1 MADLNWYIGINGL
14 THEYLPDAIEGLTKP
29 YPLIAWRIDHT
40 TNGGMPFHD
49 FLPLPISLTINRTLQ
64 RKYITVYDSLSKI
77 EDFETHGLAV
87 LSPISCEI
95 TEEYAGRYSLALT
108 HPKDSSGKWKHLKQ
122 FNIIKAMEQLFYIV
136 SLSESKDRVS
146 VVADHVFYM
155 LNDRW
160 LFPNSI
166 AYSNSVMGVLAV
178 GWNSSVDHSS
188 PEQMPRIFGFDSDI
202 TDQSFEYAAR
212 KFMKIADGM
221 SYAEL
226 VMGSGNVLDLSGG
239 ELYRDNFYFSINKR
253 MENSNNEAFE
263 IRVGKD
269 LTGIKRNVDTSQMCT
284 EFRAYYGND
293 STRQTWFAV
302 SYHEDTV
309 KIIAPHSIVRSQ
321 VFNVERIGTP
331 TEEAW
336 YAYEDAIVTKQ
347 ALKFFDENCVPKVTF
362 EINLEDVNDNPDY
375 AEFSNLPD
383 YRVGNIG
390 KVYDERL
397 GIDIN
402 LMIIKTVKDAIRG
415 KTKSITVTSRFSGE
429 IATSAFKT
437 KDGAYFKTAD
447 GKKFTTKIGG

>member
-1 MADLNWYIGINGL
+1 MPTTWYVSNGKL
-14 THEYLPDAIEGLTKP
+14 THDYLPPETLNYMGQP
-29 YPLIAWRIDHT
+29 YPHIAWRIS
-40 TNGGMPFHD
+40 NGKLTHD
-49 FLPLPISLTINRTLQ
+49 YLPDGGAVNFEPVKQ
-64 RKYITVYDSLSKI
+64 RKYITVYDSLCKVA
-77 EDFETHGLAV
+77 DFNTHGLAV

-95 TEEYAGRYSLALT
+95 TEEYAGRYSLTLT
-108 HPKDSSGKWKHLKQ
+108 HPKDASGKWKHLKQ

-321 VFNVERIGTP
+321 VFNVERIGTQ

-347 ALKFFDENCVPKVTF
+347 ALKFFDENCVPKIAF
-362 EINLEDVNDNPDY
+362 EINLEDVNGNPDF

-397 GIDIN
+397 GIDIS
-402 LMIIKTVKDAIRG
+402 LMITKTVKDAIRG
-415 KTKSITVTSRFSGE
+415 KTKSITVTSKFSGE

-447 GKKFTTKIGG
+447 GKKFATKIGG